1 MDWAQR
7 TKLLRRRLFLKQ
19 AALAEALNVD
29 QSAISRW
36 EQGHDRPNVRARKMM
51 LDMWSNAAPAPAD
64 DARLRARVRL
74 SESLVLIRED
84 GVFEELSD
92 SLSNLFKRDRSEVIG
107 RRNSETMLDEGAGVR
122 DMDRLFR
129 DNGDVAFA
137 KVANGGRDADGGLIY
152 TIADM
157 FPVVTSGLDILT
169 KVCATVVSEER
180 YKAFLEEHGC
190 NRKFWTFEG

>member
-1 MDWAQR
+1 
-7 TKLLRRRLFLKQ
+7 
-19 AALAEALNVD
+19 
-29 QSAISRW
+29 
-36 EQGHDRPNVRARKMM
+36 MM